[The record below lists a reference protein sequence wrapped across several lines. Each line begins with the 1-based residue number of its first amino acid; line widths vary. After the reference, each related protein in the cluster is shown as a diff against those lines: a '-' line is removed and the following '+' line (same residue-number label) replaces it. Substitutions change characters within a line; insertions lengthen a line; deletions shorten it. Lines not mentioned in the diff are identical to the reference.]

1 MTQEA
6 HNSPEARRRLARA
19 HARLG
24 REIARISPG
33 SYPFEVAKRVFSGV
47 WADGFTHAGN
57 LAFLALMTVF
67 PFFIVI
73 AGLAQWLGRTEAGL
87 QAVSGFMRTVPPG
100 VAEVL
105 VGPIESVLSARSGW
119 LLIFGVLVGLWTTAS
134 FIETL
139 RDILRKAYGTP
150 YGRPF
155 YEYRLYSM
163 LITIGAVL
171 LALTAFAAQIVITA
185 AEAFIY
191 RLLPFLSD
199 YGSLISASRVVP
211 ALLMF
216 GAFYLIFYWLTPHIY
231 RKRRYPKWPG
241 AAFVTLWWI
250 STTSLLPDALAM
262 LGGYDLT
269 YGSLAGVMI
278 VLMFFFVVGI
288 GVVIAAQLNAA
299 LVNVELEE
307 LQAVGLAVEHE
318 QEDG

>member
-6 HNSPEARRRLARA
+6 HNSPEARRRLAKAR
-19 HARLG
+19 ARLG
-24 REIARISPG
+24 REIEKIGPG
-33 SYPFEVAKRVFSGV
+33 GYPFEVAKRVFTGV
-47 WADGFTHAGN
+47 YADGFTHAGN

-73 AGLAQWLGRTEAGL
+73 AGLAQWIGRTEAGL
-87 QAVSGFMRTVPPG
+87 EALEGFMRTVPPG

-105 VGPIESVLSARSGW
+105 VGPIQSVLSARTGT
-119 LLIFGVLVGLWTTAS
+119 LLIFGVVVGLWTTAS

-139 RDILRKAYGTP
+139 RDILRQAYGTP

-163 LITIGAVL
+163 LITIVAVV
-171 LALTAFAAQIVITA
+171 LALLAFAAQIVLTA
-185 AEAFIY
+185 VEAFIY
-191 RLLPFLSD
+191 RALPFLD
-199 YGSLISASRVVP
+199 GYGQLVGASRALP
-211 ALLMF
+211 ALMMF
-216 GAFYLIFYWLTPHIY
+216 GSFYLIFYWLTPHIY
-231 RKRRYPKWPG
+231 RSRKYPKWPG

-250 STTSLLPDALAM
+250 ATTSLLPDALAM

-278 VLMFFFVVGI
+278 VLMFFFIVGF

-299 LVNVELEE
+299 LAEVDDEE
-307 LQAVGLAVEHE
+307 LKAVGLGGEAK
-318 QEDG
+318 QE